1 MIDDIGIAGVRLKT
15 VQLLEFALSAET
27 QAQPSAETQAQ
38 PSSLRLKKED
48 QRIPRIP
55 KSSLTLEEQGRQA
68 PEADIRCC

>member
-15 VQLLEFALSAET
+15 VQLLEFAL
-27 QAQPSAETQAQ
+27 SAETQAQ